1 MASTENPTW
10 SVGPLVFR
18 RSPHLTHWS
27 HVVCFSSGEFGD
39 QVLLPGRVWNMYLER
54 TKRLAHDAFKVLIL
68 AKPHI
73 KAFARCFVYERSEIV
88 GKKVCLLTTWQL
100 LL

>member
-1 MASTENPTW
+1 
-10 SVGPLVFR
+10 
-18 RSPHLTHWS
+18 
-27 HVVCFSSGEFGD
+27 
-39 QVLLPGRVWNMYLER
+39 MYLER

-73 KAFARCFVYERSEIV
+73 KAFARCFVYEHSEMV